1 MHRFAKFFGT
11 MGFAGAVEL
20 HTGNHLNDF
29 DNYGIKILVKYRDSE
44 PLQVGKDREFGQ
56 FHWGGGVGARGNK
69 PLTLKS

>member
-1 MHRFAKFFGT
+1 

-44 PLQVGKDREFGQ
+44 PLQVGKERELGKI
-56 FHWGGGVGARGNK
+56 HGGGGQGGTN
-69 PLTLKS
+69 L